1 MIQCNTC
8 GARFPDGTPKCK
20 FCGSTELSAET
31 PKKSATPPG
40 SIKQPVAFCSDSHD
54 FLFSRDDWSSQLSEL
69 RYSASCLVLILT
81 NTAGLSD
88 CQAFRDAI
96 RRYSDARAAE
106 DVKYCVLDLRDQ
118 RVASCA
124 TSDCASIVAML
135 RTVYSVAVPDFLLI
149 MGDHNAVPSMIW
161 ANEGDQYDANILSD
175 LAYTTLDADSPW
187 SGVSY
192 DFGSAVPAS
201 RIPSAAEHNF
211 SEAIAYMNF
220 VAGRTRAA
228 SCKAFAL
235 TTASWEATSRNAFA
249 PVSAHVEVSPPNT
262 IDRYDLDRPGYHAFA
277 GIDNSYNLLCF
288 NLHGGPGFNL
298 WLGESASDFFMD
310 DSETTIAFH
319 PSYFP
324 QNSEKGYVVCTEAC
338 YGADPL
344 FDDSREAS
352 ALNYAL
358 SNRCIA
364 FVGSTRVAWGCGNG
378 SFYAADVIANAF
390 PQMVAMGLSIGDSYI
405 LALDSLYSASNI
417 GPDEKE
423 IKTLAEFGLY
433 GDPSLSLAGFSFKQK
448 GAISAGKPRRLGVAG
463 KKPANAVSLMSC
475 NTAGGA
481 VSNFASTGDAQI
493 LMKAKRIAASC
504 KSHVAKNFSTVGAE
518 EPQVFK
524 VVGRPGF
531 RAFVNHKSEG
541 ITKSVCCN
549 YDDDCN
555 LKSVCFT
562 K

>member
-8 GARFPDGTPKCK
+8 GARFPDGTQKCK
-20 FCGSTELSAET
+20 FCGSTEFCADT
-31 PKKSATPPG
+31 PKNTAKTTAPS
-40 SIKQPVAFCSDSHD
+40 SRPVAFCSDSHD
-54 FLFSRDDWSSQLSEL
+54 FLFSRNDWAVEYREL
-69 RYSASCLVLILT
+69 RYSADTLCLILT

-88 CQAFRDAI
+88 CTAFRDAI
-96 RRYSDARAAE
+96 KRYTDARAAAG
-106 DVKYCVLDLRDQ
+106 VKYCVLDLRDQ
-118 RVASCA
+118 RVSSLSGSGCPAVLS
-124 TSDCASIVAML
+124 L
-135 RTVYSVAVPDFLLI
+135 LNTVYGVAIPDYLLI
-149 MGDHNAVPSMIW
+149 LGDHNAVPSMIW

-175 LAYTTLDADSPW
+175 LAYVTLDADSPW

-192 DFGSAVPAS
+192 DFICATPAGRVPA
-201 RIPSAAEHNF
+201 AAEHNF
-211 SEAIAYMNF
+211 SEAVTYLNF
-220 VAGRTRAA
+220 LSGRTPAE
-228 SCKAFAL
+228 SHKAFAL

-262 IDRYDLDRPGYHAFA
+262 IDRRDLDRPGYCAFG
-277 GIDNSYNLLCF
+277 GIDPSYNLLCY

-298 WLGESASDFFMD
+298 WLGESAEDFFMD
-310 DSETTIAFH
+310 ESETTIAFH

-324 QNSEKGYVVCTEAC
+324 VTSQKGYVVCTEAC

-344 FDDSREAS
+344 FDSSREAS
-352 ALNYAL
+352 ALNHAL

-378 SFYAADVIANAF
+378 SFFAADIIANVF
-390 PQMVAMGLSIGDSYI
+390 PKLVAAGLTVGDAYTMALEALCSGSIF
-405 LALDSLYSASNI
+405 

-423 IKTLAEFGLY
+423 IKTMAEFGLY
-433 GDPSLSLAGFSFKQK
+433 GDPSVTLVSGSKQK
-448 GAISAGKPRRLGVAG
+448 GAKSAGKSRRLGVTS

-475 NTAGGA
+475 NTSGAA

-504 KSHVAKNFSTVGAE
+504 KSHVAKNFSTVNAE

-531 RAFVNHKSEG
+531 RAFVNHKAEG
-541 ITKSVCCN
+541 ITKSICCS